1 MKRWMVALIFL
12 LMFVPASSVRAQVS
26 NEVVFDKVQVN
37 IWPEY
42 DRAGVLV
49 IYRMTLAAATSLPA
63 QVTVRIPISAEKPYN
78 LAMRDVDGLLYN
90 LDYTLADDGGW
101 ITVKFTTPSAEFQ
114 MEYYDAGITRNGLEH
129 KFEYMWSETAAGNR

>member
-1 MKRWMVALIFL
+1 MKAGLKLFIRLLTVLSIFL
-12 LMFVPASSVRAQVS
+12 GLCLPVRSVRAQIS

-90 LDYTLADDGGW
+90 LDYTLADDGGCYLGFRPEW
-101 ITVKFTTPSAEFQ
+101 LSRLIWQ
-114 MEYYDAGITRNGLEH
+114 CRLDGL
-129 KFEYMWSETAAGNR
+129 AQP